1 MTLIKGSHKRKELK
15 KMEKLTWEKLLSTER
30 ERPSSVF
37 MDTNTSDNYIARN
50 AFEADYDRIV
60 GSSSVRR
67 LQDKAQVF
75 PLQEGDVARTRLT
88 HSIEVSAMARSFG
101 KAVGQA
107 LEKREGTNFTSE
119 KTEELAALLQVAG
132 LIHDLGNPP
141 FGHYGETIIRQWFK
155 KYLKNHPHLLESEM
169 DDQEKRDF
177 LYFDGNVQNLRIVTK
192 LQTQNDT
199 YGANF
204 TYATLATIMK
214 YPWPSSAGAAT
225 KGKFGYFKS
234 EQDLAFKIRST
245 LGLGDMVRHPATYL
259 LEAADDII
267 YLCDDIEDGVKKGY
281 VNWDSEY
288 QKLKSKLDHS
298 SEKLHE
304 IFEKIDKKYV
314 DERMEVHEQT
324 IARARNFRNIVQTF
338 LFSRCVETFLNHY
351 DNIIMANIYTEET
364 KGFELLKCEE
374 PLVKELKRITRDN
387 CFACHEV
394 LALELEGDRV
404 ISTLLDIFT
413 DALLSNPVEDLVKTN
428 RYCGKIF
435 ALISP
440 NFVYRTLHDH
450 ASRNEIIKEVQA
462 MQKEPEQYKIRRLRK
477 LSRYE
482 LLHLI
487 TDFISGM
494 SDSYAVKLYQ
504 ELCGIRRP

>member
-1 MTLIKGSHKRKELK
+1 
-15 KMEKLTWEKLLSTER
+15 MEKLTWEKLLSTKR
-30 ERPSSVF
+30 ERPSSASVGSH
-37 MDTNTSDNYIARN
+37 TDNNFIARN

-75 PLQEGDVARTRLT
+75 PLQEGDIARTRLT
-88 HSIEVSAMARSFG
+88 HSMEVSAMARSFG

-107 LEKREGTNFTSE
+107 LEKREGVNFTPDQ
-119 KTEELAALLQVAG
+119 TEELAALLQVAG

-141 FGHYGETIIRQWFK
+141 FGHYGETIIRKWFDV
-155 KYLKNHPHLLESEM
+155 YLKKHPLLESEM
-169 DDQEKRDF
+169 DEQEKRDF
-177 LYFDGNVQNLRIVTK
+177 LYFDGNVQNLRIVSK

-214 YPWPSSAGAAT
+214 YPWPSSVESAT

-234 EQDLAFKIRST
+234 EQEFAIEIRDT

-259 LEAADDII
+259 LEASDDII

-281 VNWDSEY
+281 IDWDSEY
-288 QKLKSKLDHS
+288 QKLRKKLGNA
-298 SEKLHE
+298 SERLRILFKE
-304 IFEKIDKKYV
+304 IDEKYV
-314 DERMEVHEQT
+314 DERMDAHEQT
-324 IARARNFRNIVQTF
+324 IARTRNFRNIVQKF
-338 LFSRCVETFLNHY
+338 LFSRCIEEFLEQY
-351 DNIIMANIYTEET
+351 DNKIMLNINEENT
-364 KGFELLKCEE
+364 KVYELLKCESE
-374 PLVKELKRITRDN
+374 LVKELKYITTNN
-387 CFACHEV
+387 CFSCHEV

-413 DALLSNPVEDLVKTN
+413 DALLTNPVEDLVNTKK
-428 RYCGKIF
+428 YCGKIF
-435 ALISP
+435 KLISP
-440 NFVYRTLHDH
+440 NFVYRTLYDH
-450 ASRNEIIKEVQA
+450 ADKGKIKEEVIA
-462 MQKEPEQYKIRRLRK
+462 MQNDPDNYMISKLRRL
-477 LSRYE
+477 SCYE

-504 ELCGIRRP
+504 ELSGIRRP